1 MLTRSLPVRLIP
13 PLAGYK
19 LLLGLIAFAVT
30 WKEAGGGDPR
40 FPFPLFGLLQAAFG
54 ATAALLLLGGRE
66 DRRAL
71 ALGGFFLVTATS
83 WSNGPLDQFIALY
96 PDAWLFALA
105 DAVETHAFLA
115 FYLWIFV
122 RDFPAPPS
130 LAWRRRLQLVARL
143 SAILG
148 GVFFGLSLLLH
159 LAQQARGEAWAAAL
173 DVKAAESWN
182 ETFYHAVL
190 TLTILAFPALYWKV
204 RAGQKKEEQAQVRRF
219 LRNLFL
225 AFALVLP
232 ALALEIFVGPFRR
245 LMETDDRFCGMVVI
259 ITLLPTLTLPFTV
272 PHAVLVHRVM
282 HVRLAAR
289 QALRYT
295 LARWSALTL
304 VTVPLATLIVYLYT
318 HQEYQLNQLF
328 SGVRSLLL
336 IATVAVGVAAL
347 RYRRMLLDAIDRRYF
362 REQYDA
368 RQILTLLVERIR
380 SIRDSATLADLVS
393 REIDLALHLEKAA
406 LLALD
411 PRSGTLAD
419 PRGRTRKLDASSPL
433 ALTLSNASDPL
444 AIDLENPQSP
454 LLRLPE
460 KDRQWMAE
468 SGFRLLVPILAR
480 DGSLLGL
487 IGLGPR
493 RSGLPF
499 LREDR
504 QLLHAIASSAAW
516 VVELELEAKALSGVG
531 DDVPDLDD
539 TTPLAG
545 PIAAGHAKECPLC
558 HTVHPSYTVLCS
570 ADSRRLDR
578 SRVPYVLHGKFR
590 FEKRIGVGGMGVVY
604 AGSDLSLGRKVAIK
618 TLRQMSP
625 EDAMRLRR
633 EAKTAA
639 AVGHRHLA
647 AVFGFETWKGMPM
660 LVMELLEGGTL
671 ADRIAGKL
679 SPRETVDLGI
689 RMADALAH
697 LHLAQILH
705 RDIKPSNI
713 GYTRDGVPKL
723 MDFGIAGVIFELR
736 QEEAEMDAMK
746 DREESDDPPLIPN
759 VAVWETGS
767 GSDVRH
773 RFAGTLSYL
782 SPEAVR
788 GHPADAS
795 FDLWSLSIVLYECL
809 LGRKIF
815 TGAPGQIVERIRA
828 GRVPDF
834 SQICPEHGEALADL
848 FLDALHPV
856 LSRRP
861 ATAEELKE
869 RLEEV
874 REELA

>member
-1 MLTRSLPVRLIP
+1 VLTRSLPVRLIP

-30 WKEAGGGDPR
+30 WRDAKGGDPG
-40 FPFPLFGLLQAAFG
+40 FPFTLYGLLQVALG
-54 ATAALLLLGGRE
+54 ATATLLLLGGRE

-71 ALGGFFLVTATS
+71 ALGSFFLVTATA
-83 WSNGPLDQFIALY
+83 WSNGPLDQLIALY
-96 PDAWLFALA
+96 PKAWLFALA
-105 DAVETHAFLA
+105 DAVETHAVLA

-122 RDFPAPPS
+122 RDFPAPPPS
-130 LAWRRRLQLVARL
+130 LVWRRRIQLVVRL

-148 GVFFGLSLLLH
+148 GVFFGLSLLLY
-159 LAQQARGEAWAAAL
+159 LAQRARGEAWTAFL
-173 DVKAAESWN
+173 DIKAAERWN
-182 ETFYHAVL
+182 EIFYHSVL
-190 TLTILAFPALYWKV
+190 SLTIVAFPALYWKT
-204 RAGQKKEEQAQVRRF
+204 RAGQKREEQAQVHRF
-219 LRNLFL
+219 LRDFFL
-225 AFALVLP
+225 AFGFVLP
-232 ALALEIFVGPFRR
+232 VLALDIFVKPFRD
-245 LMETDDRFCGMVVI
+245 LMQADDRFCRTVVVI
-259 ITLLPTLTLPFTV
+259 ALLPTLTLPFTV
-272 PHAVLVHRVM
+272 PYAVLVHRVM
-282 HVRLAAR
+282 HVKLAAR

-304 VTVPLATLIVYLYT
+304 VTLPLAALMVYLYT
-318 HQEYQLNQLF
+318 HRVESLITLL
-328 SGVRSLLL
+328 SGVRVLLL
-336 IATVAVGVAAL
+336 IAAAVVGVAAL
-347 RYRRMLLDAIDRRYF
+347 RYRRMLLEAIDRRFF

-380 SIRDSATLADLVS
+380 SIRDSPTLADLVS
-393 REIDLALHLEKAA
+393 REIDLALHLEKVA

-419 PRGRTRKLDASSPL
+419 PRGRTRKLDASSTL

-460 KDRQWMAE
+460 KDRQWLVE

-487 IGLGPR
+487 IGLGPK

-516 VVELELEAKALSGVG
+516 VLELELEAKALSGAGG
-531 DDVPDLDD
+531 DVLDLDD
-539 TTPLAG
+539 TTPVAG
-545 PIAAGHAKECPLC
+545 PIAAEYAKECPLC

-570 ADSRRLDR
+570 LDSRRLER
-578 SRVPYVLHGKFR
+578 SRVPYVLPGKFR

-633 EAKTAA
+633 EARTAA
-639 AVGHRHLA
+639 AVGHTHLA

-671 ADRIAGKL
+671 ADRIHGRL

-697 LHLAQILH
+697 LHSAQILH

-713 GYTRDGVPKL
+713 GYTRDRIPKL

-736 QEEAEMDAMK
+736 QEEEELAAME
-746 DREESDDPPLIPN
+746 DREEDDPSLIPD

-788 GHPADAS
+788 GYPADAS

-809 LGRKIF
+809 LGRKVF
-815 TGAPGQIVERIRA
+815 TGTSRQVVERIRA

-834 SQICPEHGEALADL
+834 SQVCPEHGEALGPL
-848 FLDALHPV
+848 FRDALHPS

-861 ATAEELKE
+861 ATAEELRE